1 MLGFGG
7 RIGRIA
13 FLQAVALS
21 MVLLVASFSVLP
33 AVMPLAYVLFVLC
46 FVVISTRRA
55 RDAGMPALAGL
66 FIPLLLAFNYHFVVS
81 GGLDAVLRFFVYAY
95 FHAYKSTAALALYC
109 IAILCILP
117 SRERRVDAANPFGI
131 AGLLAFVFA
140 LYIAAIMAC
149 FWLIPLTGYDF
160 WGKQAIFILPK
171 VFQFTPNVNL
181 ALAAV
186 LAWIAFRYRSGD
198 EAAEAQVSTA

>member
-13 FLQAVALS
+13 FLQTVALS
-21 MVLLVASFSVLP
+21 MVLLVACFSAFP
-33 AVMPLAYVLFVLC
+33 AVMPLAYVLFVFC

-81 GGLDAVLRFFVYAY
+81 GGLDAVFRFLVYAY
-95 FHAYKSTAALALYC
+95 NPAYKSTAALALYC

-117 SRERRVDAANPFGI
+117 SREQRADAANPFGI

-149 FWLIPLTGYDF
+149 FWLTALTGYDF
-160 WGKQAIFILPK
+160 WGKQAILILPAK
-171 VFQFTPNVNL
+171 FRFTPNVNL

-186 LAWIAFRYRSGD
+186 LAWIAFWYRNGD
-198 EAAEAQVSTA
+198 EATQVSTA